1 MLQLKKIII
10 SNINPFNLLL
20 TNINVSDSMKKSYKV
35 SLLLFFLLFITA
47 QFSMAQLGFSGELRV
62 RPEYRRGYKSL
73 ALPDQDPAFFISQRT
88 RLKLHY
94 EEERFSFHIALQDV
108 RTWGN
113 TSQLNISDAYFSL
126 HEAWGGVQI
135 SKQFN
140 LKVGRQELVYDDHR
154 ILGSVNWAQQGRS
167 HDLVLLKFE
176 KNSFKWHTGLA
187 YNQDKQQ
194 LSTNYYSVEKNYKT
208 MQFIWLHSEFEKTR
222 GSILFLNNGMQNADT
237 TMSFSQTLG
246 TYLNF
251 DLGNLKLNLAG
262 YYQMGKDAL
271 KKDLSAGYVN
281 VDVSWPLSFGLIPT
295 IGVEY
300 LSGTDQSNDLTN
312 NSFAP
317 LYGTNHKFNG
327 HMDYFYV
334 GNHINNVGLTNP
346 YLRLVYKLDKWI
358 LAGTI
363 HYFSSSGEILDPS
376 DPALTLKNYLGTEV
390 DLSISRKIFKYLSVS
405 AGYSQMFATNSME
418 AIKGGDSSTTNN
430 WAWLMLAFTPDF
442 LKSNKKQ

>member
-1 MLQLKKIII
+1 
-10 SNINPFNLLL
+10 
-20 TNINVSDSMKKSYKV
+20 MKKSYKI
-35 SLLLFFLLFITA
+35 SLIFFFLLFIAT
-47 QFSMAQLGFSGELRV
+47 QISIAQLGFSGELRV
-62 RPEYRRGYKSL
+62 RPEYRRGFNSL
-73 ALPDQDPAFFISQRT
+73 ASADQDPAFFISQRT

-94 EEERFSFHIALQDV
+94 DQERFSFHIALQDV
-108 RTWGN
+108 RTWGS
-113 TSQLNISDAYFSL
+113 TSQLNISDAYFSI

-135 SKQFN
+135 SEQFN

-176 KNSFKWHTGLA
+176 KNSFKWHTGFA

-194 LSTNYYSVEKNYKT
+194 LSTNFYSVQRNYKT
-208 MQFIWLHSEFEKTR
+208 MQFIWLHSEFENTR
-222 GSILFLNNGMQNADT
+222 ASILILNNGMQNADT
-237 TMSFSQTLG
+237 TMSYSQTLG

-251 DLGNLKLNLAG
+251 DLGSFNLNVAG
-262 YYQMGKDAL
+262 YYQMGKDGQ
-271 KKDLSAGYVN
+271 KKDLSAGYATF
-281 VDVSWPLSFGLIPT
+281 DFSWPLSSGWIPSIGL
-295 IGVEY
+295 EY

-346 YLRLVYKLDKWI
+346 YLRLIYKLDKWI
-358 LAGTI
+358 FNGTV
-363 HYFSSSGEILDPS
+363 HYFSSSGEILDPD

-390 DLSISRKIFKYLSVS
+390 DLAVSWKVLDMLSVS

-430 WAWLMLAFTPDF
+430 WAWIMLAFTPDF

>member
-1 MLQLKKIII
+1 
-10 SNINPFNLLL
+10 
-20 TNINVSDSMKKSYKV
+20 MKMRYKV
-35 SLLLFFLLFITA
+35 LLHSLFLIFVSI
-47 QFSMAQLGFSGELRV
+47 QFSFGQFGLSAELRA

-73 ALPDQDPAFFISQRT
+73 AYPEQDPAFFISQRT
-88 RLKLHY
+88 RLKLHF
-94 EEERFSFHIALQDV
+94 EEDRFSFHLAVQDV
-108 RTWGN
+108 RTWGS
-113 TSQLNISDAYFSL
+113 TSQLNISDGYFSV

-187 YNQDKQQ
+187 YNQDKEQ

-208 MQFIWLHSEFEKTR
+208 MQFVWLHNDFENTR
-222 GSILFLNNGMQNADT
+222 ASILLLNNGVQNADT
-237 TMSFSQTLG
+237 TMSYSQTLG
-246 TYLNF
+246 TYWNF
-251 DLGNLKLNLAG
+251 DLGNLKLNAAG
-262 YYQMGKDAL
+262 YYQMGKDGL
-271 KKDLSAGYVN
+271 KKELSAGYVN
-281 VDVSWPLSFGLIPT
+281 VDLSWPLSFGLIPT

-300 LSGTDQSNDLTN
+300 LSGTDQSNTLTN

-346 YLRLVYKLDKWI
+346 YLRLVYKMDKWI
-358 LAGTI
+358 LNGAV
-363 HYFSSSGEILDPS
+363 HYFSSSGKILDPS
-376 DPALTLKNYLGTEV
+376 DPTHTLNSFLGTEV
-390 DLSISRKIFKYLSVS
+390 DLYISRKIYDNLSVS

-418 AIKGGDSSTTNN
+418 AIKGGDASTTNN

-442 LKSNKKQ
+442 LKSQKTQ